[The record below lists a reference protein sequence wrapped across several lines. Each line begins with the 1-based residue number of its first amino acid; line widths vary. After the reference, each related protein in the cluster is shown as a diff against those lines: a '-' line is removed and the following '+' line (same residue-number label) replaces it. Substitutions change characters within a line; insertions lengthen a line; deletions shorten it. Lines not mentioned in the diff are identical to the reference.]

1 MNWNGTIPETETF
14 MHSVSVLEADLDHPK
29 HQKAVVELL
38 DAYSRDPMA
47 NGVPLAPTVREALI
61 PGLRQHPTTN
71 IFLAFQGEHAVG
83 IAVCFL
89 GFSTFAAKPL
99 LNIHDLA
106 VLPGCRDR
114 GVGRR
119 LLEAVERK
127 ARALGCCKLT
137 LEMQENNHK
146 ARRVYESAGFSQAV
160 YQEAAGGSLFFTK
173 PL

>member
-1 MNWNGTIPETETF
+1 MKLIR
-14 MHSVSVLEADLDHPK
+14 VLEADLDDPM
-29 HQKAVVELL
+29 HQEAVIELL

-47 NGVPLAPTVREALI
+47 NGAPLSPTVRETLI
-61 PGLRQHPTTN
+61 PGLRQHPTTI

-106 VLPGCRDR
+106 VLPGCRDQ

-119 LLEAVERK
+119 LLESVERK
-127 ARALGCCKLT
+127 ARAMGCCKLT

-160 YQEAAGGSLFFTK
+160 YQQAAGGSLFFTK
-173 PL
+173 SLQPRRVQGASQ